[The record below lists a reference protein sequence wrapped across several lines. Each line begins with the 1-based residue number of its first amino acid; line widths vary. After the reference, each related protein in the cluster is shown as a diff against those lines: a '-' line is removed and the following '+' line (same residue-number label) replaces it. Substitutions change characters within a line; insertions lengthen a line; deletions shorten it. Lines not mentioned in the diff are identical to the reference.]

1 MLPER
6 EPNDH
11 EWYMRTIA
19 TAWFK
24 NELNEV
30 AAGYEWQ
37 SAALFL
43 TARCQHASPTRKEGC
58 CFFATPLLPGQ
69 QKPAIMVESRQTAD
83 NMRNRDEP
91 F

>member
-24 NELNEV
+24 NELAEV
-30 AAGYEWQ
+30 AAWYEWQ
-37 SAALFL
+37 SAANFGD
-43 TARCQHASPTRKEGC
+43 SPY
-58 CFFATPLLPGQ
+58 
-69 QKPAIMVESRQTAD
+69 V
-83 NMRNRDEP
+83 
-91 F
+91 

>member
-6 EPNDH
+6 EPNMH
-11 EWYMRTIA
+11 EMYMRTIA

-37 SAALFL
+37 SAANFGD
-43 TARCQHASPTRKEGC
+43 SPH
-58 CFFATPLLPGQ
+58 
-69 QKPAIMVESRQTAD
+69 V
-83 NMRNRDEP
+83 
-91 F
+91 

>member
-11 EWYMRTIA
+11 EIYMRTIA
-19 TAWFK
+19 TAWFR

-37 SAALFL
+37 SAANFGDSS
-43 TARCQHASPTRKEGC
+43 H
-58 CFFATPLLPGQ
+58 
-69 QKPAIMVESRQTAD
+69 V
-83 NMRNRDEP
+83 
-91 F
+91 